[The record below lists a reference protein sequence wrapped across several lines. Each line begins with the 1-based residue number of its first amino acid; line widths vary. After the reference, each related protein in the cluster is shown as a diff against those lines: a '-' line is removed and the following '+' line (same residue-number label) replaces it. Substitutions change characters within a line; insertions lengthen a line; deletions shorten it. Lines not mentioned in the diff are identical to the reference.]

1 MPTSRMRLPLP
12 PASTARSVAAP
23 APAPAEA
30 EAEAEAF
37 RRRRGRRSRGRPSSA
52 WAAASASRLGTSR
65 TLRLGPGSGA
75 VKSPLVLPLTL
86 CVCLSVFASPSSEK
100 SPDSRRGQ
108 RPVVGRGMLRARSIY
123 IIILCYY
130 STRVCMHI
138 HSVHAYYTCVLIA
151 IIVCILTTNTL
162 VVEAVLFLH
171 FCDASKSKQR
181 LKEEA
186 TLLASGGLLL
196 DHTVHWSQ
204 KVVPEGRKGR
214 VRSYKNASSS
224 SKMAENAALVPRKSS
239 QPPQVPSSP

>member
-1 MPTSRMRLPLP
+1 M
-12 PASTARSVAAP
+12 SVIV
-23 APAPAEA
+23 
-30 EAEAEAF
+30 
-37 RRRRGRRSRGRPSSA
+37 
-52 WAAASASRLGTSR
+52 TVMIVIVISR
-65 TLRLGPGSGA
+65 TVYTVYWRPNLHITHP
-75 VKSPLVLPLTL
+75 
-86 CVCLSVFASPSSEK
+86 PSINE
-100 SPDSRRGQ
+100 G
-108 RPVVGRGMLRARSIY
+108 V
-123 IIILCYY
+123 
-130 STRVCMHI
+130 H
-138 HSVHAYYTCVLIA
+138 VHAYYTRVLIA
-151 IIVCILTTNTL
+151 IIVCILTTTTL